1 MSSQTSVTPAQ
12 GFKIR
17 TLTGVQVLST
27 GAFVPEQVVTN
38 EELREQVGCDPEW
51 IVQRSGIH
59 TRRVARPEQT
69 TGFMALQA
77 ARQCLQRSQV
87 DPQQIDLL
95 LLATFTADKRLPAT
109 ACQLQHALGLNC
121 PAFDL
126 QAACA
131 GFMYALVTA
140 AQFIKSGTARHVL
153 VAAGDCITR
162 FVDPRDPKTYPLF
175 GDAAAAVLV
184 GPGSGEQGFLAYTLG
199 SDGSGAEL
207 IDQPMGGSLCPPSAE
222 AIAQGKHFMRMDGR
236 AVFKWAVRLLN
247 DSILEVLQ
255 AAGVSK
261 EEVDHLVLHQA
272 NARILDAAVEALG
285 FDRRRLVLNLDRYG
299 NTSAASIPLALDE
312 LATGGRVQRGQ
323 KLLLSG
329 FGAGLVWGT
338 ALFSW

>member
-1 MSSQTSVTPAQ
+1 MSAQVSTSPAR

-38 EELREQVGCDPEW
+38 RDLQEQVGCDPEW
-51 IVQRSGIH
+51 IVQRSGIQ
-59 TRRVARPEQT
+59 TRRIARPEQT
-69 TGFMALQA
+69 TGQMALQA
-77 ARQCLQRSQV
+77 ARQCLERSSV
-87 DPQQIDLL
+87 APEEIDLL
-95 LLATFTADKRLPAT
+95 LLATFTPDKRLPAT
-109 ACQLQHALGLNC
+109 ACMLQDRLGLNC
-121 PAFDL
+121 PALDL

-140 AQFIKSGTARHVL
+140 AQFIKAGTARNVL

-162 FVDPRDPKTYPLF
+162 FVDPHDPKTFPLF

-184 GPGSGEQGFLAYTLG
+184 GPGDQEQGFLAYTLG
-199 SDGSGAEL
+199 SDGSGGEL
-207 IDQPMGGSLCPPSAE
+207 IDQPMGGSLCPPTVE
-222 AIAQGKHFMRMDGR
+222 AIQEGKHFMRMDGR

-255 AAGVSK
+255 AAGVAK

-272 NARILDAAVEALG
+272 NVRILDAAVESLG
-285 FDRRRLVLNLDRYG
+285 FDRSRLVLNLDRYG

-312 LATGGRVQRGQ
+312 LVTSGRVQRGQ
-323 KLLLSG
+323 KLLMSG